1 MSGFPAAR
9 QGTEL
14 LDMLAGDSR
23 DGGRPRLF
31 PAPVVPL
38 LAVCASFLAA
48 LLLAAGALAAGR
60 GPVVVELQQN
70 NGNDLTY
77 ASTFPVAI
85 SGTDGATRQ
94 EYKFQRRRV
103 GKHFTY
109 VVANLQPGA
118 PCLVELS
125 FVEHEFHEAGS
136 RRFNV
141 YVQSALVRDRLDIF
155 AGVGADSAC
164 QVTVGTE
171 ADSKGLLAIAFRSD
185 EPGCAGLATVSTIR
199 VLEGA
204 GGADIVEIDA
214 SASRHTAQPP
224 AARYNTGD
232 QDVFEAILGRLGSR
246 ASMGLVPQRLGWRFS
261 PLGTWTADLSELVLA
276 LKHGR
281 AVRALPFTG
290 RFPLFEEMSQSQ
302 TMTSQEFACSSPSMP
317 FRLTVRFVAPF
328 YPRDEKVSG
337 APFFCL
343 EVTVENRSKRPA
355 SGTLMFAR
363 PHKEE
368 FASAAPSR
376 FSAAGATGVT
386 SGATYCYCDETVNSN
401 GARTAAEALCVPIPE
416 ETGVEFRGTS
426 RAQFA
431 DFSRDNLWGWA
442 SPGGYPAGGDPA
454 NPVFSF
460 YPRGYTGCLWKVKDL
475 APGAARTKHFILAGH
490 ISGRVLTVR
499 NPHFH
504 DDTYRFRYNRHF
516 AGVRDVCAYAASNLT
531 GNGGVLAKSAF
542 FDSTVSSDEYLW
554 LDPPRLRAVRDLFA
568 CSFQSF
574 LSNTWWT
581 RSSAGRD
588 WFSVWEGTWM
598 RLQATVDVEY
608 NHAWFYLQFWPEL
621 LARVLDQWLWYL
633 KSNDAGVYLPH
644 DVGIQDEAAGQ
655 VYDHDMP
662 VEENLNYILL
672 LYRYW
677 KASGD
682 SAYVR
687 GRIGRMKEF
696 ARFIMNCDTN
706 GNGLP
711 DRYSETTFD
720 DGTPALERGKDQ
732 SYLGFKC
739 LAAFRA
745 AAEMAL
751 GPGSD
756 PAFASAC
763 RGQAELIGQ
772 TLGRDAWLGDHFAV
786 CLDGDVERADRDA
799 YSIHTGNG
807 LLYLLGGSREPGVTA
822 EEARRLGRDIAEATS
837 RTWGTYGSRH
847 TSYEPGRMWIS
858 ANVWRD
864 ALAGYFGA
872 AAAGPGPPGN
882 AGNYW
887 ALEKYLATNLSGCY
901 WDGMIYGGSGRGA
914 GVAGAHPPAE
924 SSGTTRGAGSGDTGR
939 APPDGNAG
947 GLAAG
952 GASQGGAAL
961 VGTVPAPAGLI
972 AERPVYFNYH
982 GAWSGGHDV
991 VGTAGPSSTFYFAEG
1006 STRPGF
1012 DSYLCVQN
1020 PGAGAARVRITYM
1033 LGTGSTKVQEL
1044 EVPAH
1049 SRSTVRAVDVLG
1061 SGDGASYDFA
1071 AKVESLNGAGIVA
1084 ERPVYFDYGGWTGG
1098 HDVAGATSP
1107 SSEHYF
1113 AEGTTRPGFDPYL
1126 CVMNPGKEPTRVNVT
1141 YMLGDGRVR
1150 SSSLDVGAHARSTVR
1165 VRDVLGSGDDPSHD
1179 FSMKVRS
1186 SPGAVVAERPVY
1198 FNYHGAWSG
1207 GHDVV
1212 GAAGPALA
1220 FYFAEGTTRPGF
1232 DPYLCVMNPGDTGS
1246 EVRITYMR
1254 GDGRNFEQTLPVSAH
1269 SRSTVRVRD
1278 VLGSGDDP
1286 SCDFSARVMAV
1297 NGTGIVVERPQYFDY
1312 RGRTGGHDVVG
1323 ATASSSTL
1331 YFAEGTARPGFD
1343 SYICLQNPG
1352 PDPLDARVTYMLGDG
1367 GRRSQEVRVGARSRS
1382 TVDVGAFLGRGD
1394 SPAHDFSAK
1403 VEVLGGTAG
1412 TPLMSCYPRGTAC
1425 FALVD
1430 SAAGLVVDNPGDG
1443 LYYRPPAAP
1452 LRIPVW
1458 NRADWGAADEDR
1470 RVPTLFFPGGAT
1482 APVVTNRSLLPGT
1495 VEPAE
1500 AAEMREVEVTG
1511 SPLDPWAGGRAS
1523 VSYRLSSP
1531 SMVRLEVWD
1540 GARPVRVLLNER
1552 QGAGKHRASWDGKD
1566 ASGRPVDDGEY
1577 CLKIDAAP
1585 DNGPAPRPATAGVSV
1600 NSSVPGLGT
1609 DWYFA
1614 EGYTGSSPQAGDFTE
1629 YLLMVNPG
1637 ADAARVKATLMPGD
1651 GRAVSRTFAVA
1662 GGSRLT
1668 VRVDDILPSSEVS
1681 LRLESDRPVAAERS
1695 MYFGGGRAGHG
1706 SVGANSPSRR
1716 WYLAEGCT
1724 APGFDEYVLVQ
1735 NPDGKAADVR
1745 LSFMTTS
1752 GPVLERDYTV
1762 APHSRFTVHVND
1774 LVPSQEVSVTVE
1786 ATSPVVVERS
1796 QYLNNMTAGTCTIA
1810 ARSLS
1815 KTWFA
1820 AEGCTA
1826 AGFEE
1831 YLLIANPGATVA
1843 RAKLFFLDGSGVGA
1857 IRDLE
1862 VPARSRRSVAVG
1874 DVLPE
1879 SDVSVKVRSS
1889 APVVVERAMYW
1900 NGRSDGHA
1908 SIASPSGDDEW
1919 YLPDCYTAGGYESWA
1934 LVMNPSGERRR
1945 VKMTLMDTEGKS
1957 TAREYELGAGARF
1970 TVDLGS
1976 VLPSREFSAR
1986 FSADGP
1992 VIVEKSVYFSGRSGG
2007 TCTTGVRGA
2016 GGD

>member
-1 MSGFPAAR
+1 
-9 QGTEL
+9 
-14 LDMLAGDSR
+14 MLAGDSR

-31 PAPVVPL
+31 PVPVVPL

-60 GPVVVELQQN
+60 GPVLVELQQN
-70 NGNDLTY
+70 NGNDLTH

-85 SGTDGATRQ
+85 SGTDAATKQ
-94 EYKFQRRRV
+94 GYKFQRRRV

-109 VVANLQPGA
+109 VVANLQPEA
-118 PCLVELS
+118 PCSVELS

-136 RRFNV
+136 RGFNV
-141 YVQSALVRDRLDIF
+141 YVQSALVLDRLDIF

-164 QVTVGTE
+164 QVTVRTE
-171 ADSKGLLAIAFRSD
+171 ADSRGLLTIAFRSD

-214 SASRHTAQPP
+214 SASRHTAEPP
-224 AARYNTGD
+224 AARYNTGE
-232 QDVFEAILGRLGSR
+232 QDVFEAVLGRLGSR

-261 PLGTWTADLSELVLA
+261 TLGTWTADLSELVLA
-276 LKHGR
+276 VKHDSR
-281 AVRALPFTG
+281 VRALPFTG
-290 RFPLFEEMSQSQ
+290 RFPLFESISQSQ
-302 TMTSQEFACSSPSMP
+302 TMTSQEFVCSSPSMP

-337 APFFCL
+337 APFFYV
-343 EVTVENRSKRPA
+343 ETTVRNESRRAA
-355 SGTLMFAR
+355 SGTVMFAR

-368 FASAAPSR
+368 FSSAAPSR

-386 SGATYCYCDETVNSN
+386 CRTTYSYCDETVNPN
-401 GARTAAEALCVPIPE
+401 GARAAAEALCVPSSDAA
-416 ETGVEFRGTS
+416 GVEFRGTS
-426 RAQFA
+426 PAQFA
-431 DFSRDNLWGWA
+431 DFSADRLWGWA

-460 YPRGYTGCLWKVKDL
+460 YPRGYTGCLWEVRDL
-475 APGAARTKHFILAGH
+475 APGAARVKRFVLAGH
-490 ISGRVLTVR
+490 TSDRVLTVR
-499 NPHFH
+499 NPHFR
-504 DDTYRFRYNRHF
+504 DNSYRFRYNRHF
-516 AGVRDVCAYAASNLT
+516 AGVRDVCGYAASNAT
-531 GNGGVLAKSAF
+531 AGDGILAKSAF
-542 FDSTVSSDEYLW
+542 FDSTVSSEEYLS
-554 LDPPRLRAVRDLFA
+554 LDPSRLRAVRDLFA

-574 LSNTWWT
+574 LSNTWWA

-621 LARVLDQWLWYL
+621 LARVLDQWTWYL

-677 KASGD
+677 KATGD
-682 SAYVR
+682 SSYVA
-687 GRIGRMKEF
+687 GRMGRVREL
-696 ARFIMNCDTN
+696 ARFVMNCDTN

-739 LAAFRA
+739 LAAYRA
-745 AAEMAL
+745 AREMAL

-763 RGQAELIGQ
+763 RGQAELIEQ

-786 CLDGDVERADRDA
+786 CLDGDVARADRDA

-807 LLYLLGGSREPGVTA
+807 LLYLLGGAREPGVTA
-822 EEARRLGRDIAEATS
+822 ENVRRLGRDVAGATA

-864 ALAGYFGA
+864 ALSGYFGGA
-872 AAAGPGPPGN
+872 PGPFQN
-882 AGNYW
+882 AGAYW
-887 ALEKYLATNLSGCY
+887 AFEKYMAANHAGCY
-901 WDGMIYGGSGRGA
+901 WDGMIYGGSGQGA
-914 GVAGAHPPAE
+914 GGGSRRASGGEGPGPGDGGGDPGGAPPA
-924 SSGTTRGAGSGDTGR
+924 
-939 APPDGNAG
+939 GNAG
-947 GLAAG
+947 GRAAG
-952 GASQGGAAL
+952 ASSQGGAGNL
-961 VGTVPAPAGLI
+961 GTVPAPAGLI
-972 AERPVYFNYH
+972 AERPVYFNYK
-982 GAWSGGHDV
+982 GAWTGGHDV
-991 VGTAGPSSTFYFAEG
+991 VGAGGPSSTFYFAEG
-1006 STRPGF
+1006 TTRPGF
-1012 DSYLCVQN
+1012 DPYLCVQN

-1044 EVPAH
+1044 EVPAR

-1098 HDVAGATSP
+1098 HDVLGATSP

-1113 AEGTTRPGFDPYL
+1113 AEGTTRPGFDTYL
-1126 CVMNPGKEPTRVNVT
+1126 CVMNPGKEPTRVDVT
-1141 YMLGDGRVR
+1141 YMLGDGRVKT
-1150 SSSLDVGAHARSTVR
+1150 SSVDVDAHARSTVR
-1165 VRDVLGSGDDPSHD
+1165 VRDVLGTGDDPAHD
-1179 FSMKVRS
+1179 FSMVVRS

-1232 DPYLCVMNPGDTGS
+1232 DPYLCVMNPSDTGS
-1246 EVRITYMR
+1246 EVRITYML
-1254 GDGRNFEQTLPVSAH
+1254 GDGRNVEQALQVGAH

-1278 VLGSGDDP
+1278 VLGTGDDP
-1286 SCDFSARVMAV
+1286 AHDFSARVMAL
-1297 NGTGIVVERPQYFDY
+1297 NGTGIVAERPQYFDC
-1312 RGRTGGHDVVG
+1312 RGRTGGHDVIG
-1323 ATASSSTL
+1323 ATSSSTVL
-1331 YFAEGTARPGFD
+1331 YFAEGTTRAGFD

-1367 GRRSQEVRVGARSRS
+1367 GTRSEVVRVGARSRS
-1382 TVDVGAFLGRGD
+1382 TVNVAAALGRGE
-1394 SPAHDFSAK
+1394 SATHDFSAK
-1403 VEVLGGTAG
+1403 VEALGGTAG

-1430 SAAGLVVDNPGDG
+1430 SAAALVVDNPGDA

-1452 LRIPVW
+1452 LRVPVW
-1458 NRADWGAADEDR
+1458 NRADWGAADENR
-1470 RVPTLFFPGGAT
+1470 RVPTLCFPGGSG
-1482 APVVTNRSLLPGT
+1482 APAITNRSLLPGT
-1495 VEPAE
+1495 VAPAT
-1500 AAEMREVEVTG
+1500 AGEVRGVKVTG
-1511 SPLDPWAGGRAS
+1511 APLDPAAGSRVS
-1523 VSYRLSSP
+1523 VSYQLP
-1531 SMVRLEVWD
+1531 SASAVRLEVWD
-1540 GARPVRVLLNER
+1540 GARLVRVLLDEH
-1552 QGAGKHRASWDGKD
+1552 QGAGRHEVSWDGKD
-1566 ASGRPVDDGEY
+1566 GEGRPVDDGEY
-1577 CLKIDAAP
+1577 AVRIDAAP
-1585 DNGPAPRPATAGVSV
+1585 DGGQVLRPASAEVAV
-1600 NSSVPGLGT
+1600 NSSVPALGT

-1614 EGYTGSSPQAGDFTE
+1614 EGYTGSSPRGGEFTE
-1629 YLLMVNPG
+1629 YLLLVNPG
-1637 ADAARVKATLMPGD
+1637 AGAARVAATFMPED
-1651 GRAVSRTFAVA
+1651 GRAVSKTFAVA
-1662 GGSRLT
+1662 GRSRLT
-1668 VRVDDILPSSEVS
+1668 VRVDDIFPSSEVS
-1681 LRLESDRPVAAERS
+1681 VHLRSDRPVAAERS

-1706 SVGANSPSRR
+1706 SVGVNRPATR
-1716 WYLAEGCT
+1716 WHLAEGCT
-1724 APGFDEYVLVQ
+1724 AGGFDEYVLVQ
-1735 NPDGKAADVR
+1735 NPGSEAAGVKV
-1745 LSFMTTS
+1745 SFMTPS
-1752 GPVLERDYTV
+1752 GLARERDYTV
-1762 APHSRFTVHVND
+1762 APRSRFTVHVND
-1774 LVPSQEVSVTVE
+1774 VVPLQEVSVTVE
-1786 ATSPVVVERS
+1786 ATRPVVVERS
-1796 QYLNNMTAGTCTIA
+1796 QYLNGMRSGTCTIA

-1820 AEGCTA
+1820 VEGYTGG
-1826 AGFEE
+1826 GFEE
-1831 YLLIANPGATVA
+1831 YLLVANPGASDA
-1843 RAKLFFLDGSGVGA
+1843 RARLFFMDASGVSA

-1874 DVLPE
+1874 DVLPG

-1889 APVVVERAMYW
+1889 VPVAVERAMYW
-1900 NGRSDGHA
+1900 KGRSDGHA
-1908 SIASPSGDDEW
+1908 SIASPSADREW
-1919 YLPDCYTAGGYESWA
+1919 YLPDCYTAEGYETWA
-1934 LVMNPSGERRR
+1934 LLMNPSDERRL
-1945 VKMTLMDTEGKS
+1945 VKMTLMDAAGKGVV
-1957 TAREYELGAGARF
+1957 REYELGPRTRS

-1976 VLPSREFSAR
+1976 VLPGREFGAR

-1992 VIVEKSVYFSGRSGG
+1992 VIVEKSVYFAGRSGG
-2007 TCTTGVRGA
+2007 TCSIGARG